1 MIHIGT
7 NRTQREI
14 PTDISRKTCKLLQ
27 KVKLDFQNTEV
38 FFPVILPKLGPDV
51 FASINYINEIKF
63 KGATK

>member
-1 MIHIGT
+1 M
-7 NRTQREI
+7 
-14 PTDISRKTCKLLQ
+14 Q
-27 KVKLDFQNTEV
+27 KF